1 MTRKNDSFTTDITD
15 SEELGEI
22 KKIAK
27 MLNAD
32 EKVLLVARQS
42 RIKPGGSFSTP
53 NTIYATDRRIIIRD
67 PSMLGLKEEIVDIP
81 YNVILN
87 AHLDKGLFSSSVIFD
102 APGLFNPTM
111 NNRFPGLKRLN
122 ANEHGENGV
131 IDAIPKSKADA
142 LIQIIRNGINQVR
155 TNFTGSGFRNY
166 NTTSSGSSSSSSNT
180 VSGTGRLSDLEELQK
195 LADLKEK
202 GVISE
207 AEFIKIKEKILKD
220 E

>member
-1 MTRKNDSFTTDITD
+1 MAKKNDSFITDITD
-15 SEELGEI
+15 EDELEEI
-22 KKIAK
+22 RKIAK

-42 RIKPGGSFSTP
+42 RIKPGGSYFTP
-53 NTIYATDRRIIIRD
+53 NTIYATDRRVILRD

-87 AHLDKGLFSSSVIFD
+87 AHLDRGILSASVIFD

-155 TNFTGSGFRNY
+155 ANPNLNSGFRNY
-166 NTTSSGSSSSSSNT
+166 NNNT
-180 VSGTGRLSDLEELQK
+180 VQGTGKLSVLEELQK

-202 GVISE
+202 GAISE
-207 AEFIKIKEKILKD
+207 AEFIKMKEKLLKD
-220 E
+220 

>member
-1 MTRKNDSFTTDITD
+1 MAKKNDSFITDITNED
-15 SEELGEI
+15 ELEEI
-22 KKIAK
+22 RKIAK

-32 EKVLLVARQS
+32 ERVLLVARQS
-42 RIKPGGSFSTP
+42 RIKPGGSYFTP
-53 NTIYATDRRIIIRD
+53 NTIYATDRRVILRD

-87 AHLDKGLFSSSVIFD
+87 AHLDKGILSASVIFD

-111 NNRFPGLKRLN
+111 SNRFPGLKRLN

-155 TNFTGSGFRNY
+155 ANPNLNSGFRNY
-166 NTTSSGSSSSSSNT
+166 NNNP
-180 VSGTGRLSDLEELQK
+180 VQGTGKLSALEELQK
-195 LADLKEK
+195 LVDLKEK
-202 GVISE
+202 GAISE
-207 AEFIKIKEKILKD
+207 AEFIKMKEKLLN

>member
-1 MTRKNDSFTTDITD
+1 MAKKNDSFITDITD
-15 SEELGEI
+15 EDELEEI
-22 KKIAK
+22 RKIAK

-42 RIKPGGSFSTP
+42 RIKPGGSYFTP
-53 NTIYATDRRIIIRD
+53 NTIYATDRRVILRD

-87 AHLDKGLFSSSVIFD
+87 AHLDKGILSASVIFD

-111 NNRFPGLKRLN
+111 SNRFPGLKRLN

-155 TNFTGSGFRNY
+155 ANPNLNSGFRNY
-166 NTTSSGSSSSSSNT
+166 NNNT
-180 VSGTGRLSDLEELQK
+180 VQGTGKLSVLEELQK

-202 GVISE
+202 GAISE
-207 AEFIKIKEKILKD
+207 AEFIKMKEKLLND
-220 E
+220 

>member
-1 MTRKNDSFTTDITD
+1 MAKKNDSFITDITD
-15 SEELGEI
+15 EDELEEI
-22 KKIAK
+22 RKIAK

-42 RIKPGGSFSTP
+42 RIKPGGSYFTP
-53 NTIYATDRRIIIRD
+53 NTIYATDRRVILRD

-87 AHLDKGLFSSSVIFD
+87 AHLDRGILSASVIFD

-155 TNFTGSGFRNY
+155 ANPNLSSGFRNY
-166 NTTSSGSSSSSSNT
+166 NNNT
-180 VSGTGRLSDLEELQK
+180 VQGTGKLSVLEELQK

-202 GVISE
+202 GAISE
-207 AEFIKIKEKILKD
+207 AEFLKMKEKLLKD
-220 E
+220 